1 MKRFYLAIV
10 SAFIFS
16 CTNTTKI
23 PNDILP
29 KQKMQVVLWDI
40 IQAERFSAMF
50 LLKDSSSKNIQLE
63 KFKLYDQIFY
73 LHKVSKEDFIKS
85 YKYYLSRPD
94 LAKVIFDSISVKAD
108 RQREDSYKSAP
119 VK

>member
-1 MKRFYLAIV
+1 MKIILMAIV
-10 SAFIFS
+10 TIFIFG

-23 PNDILP
+23 PKGILS

-40 IQAERFSAMF
+40 IQAERFSALY
-50 LLKDSSSKNIQLE
+50 LLKDSASNNSQIE

-73 LHKVSKEDFIKS
+73 IHKVSRDDFVKS

-94 LAKVIFDSISVKAD
+94 IAKIIFDSIAVRSE
-108 RQREDSYKSAP
+108 RQRINNYKAAP